1 LLITYTH
8 PALQA
13 TTVIPESDRHHAPS
27 LALFD
32 LDNTLLGGDS
42 DYLWGQFLVERGLVD
57 RDRYEAANRRF
68 YEDYRHGRLDIR
80 AFLRFALRPL
90 SEHDPAQLETWR
102 HEFLAEKIEPILLP
116 AAQRLVACHR
126 RRGDRLVVI
135 TATNAFVTGP
145 IAARFGID
153 DLIATEPEFEEG
165 RYTGDFVGIP
175 CFQDGKVARLRQW
188 LQRHDYDLR
197 QATFYSDSHND
208 LPLLEQVGHPVA
220 VDPDPTLADE
230 ASRRGWPVL
239 SLRRGPEPVR
249 LETSQ
254 ALRIQ

>member
-1 LLITYTH
+1 M
-8 PALQA
+8 
-13 TTVIPESDRHHAPS
+13 IPESDRHHAPS